1 MRPCRHEIEIELFH
15 MAFVTWVIP
24 QVLCRFL
31 SGVLSSP
38 LRCSLI
44 PSQVFSIFEDLE
56 ISVDVVAT
64 SEVSISLTLDPAKL
78 WSRNLIQQVR

>member
-1 MRPCRHEIEIELFH
+1 MGHISGALSFPLRCAIIFS
-15 MAFVTWVIP
+15 
-24 QVLCRFL
+24 QVH
-31 SGVLSSP
+31 SSP